1 MYRTDIL
8 KKGGKMPKSFYS
20 VRLAHLFVQMG
31 RCCQNKI
38 KLQLYKERQIQTMKN
53 YFRVRAYLEKFS
65 MFHLGMKNTNTTNG
79 IIQCPW
85 PLGTY
90 LEQTFLFL
98 LSITI
103 CHLSAEEELFWDSTL
118 LIIFIF
124 LKTSKPYFELFVGLK
139 WLDLSMSSVVC
150 LYVYL
155 MSNVY
160 IRRELL
166 FYWIPKKEALSF
178 LPSSSSSVVAAA
190 LFSPTRFELLLRGH
204 GSL

>member
-1 MYRTDIL
+1 
-8 KKGGKMPKSFYS
+8 MPKSIYS
-20 VRLAHLFVQMG
+20 EQPAHLVGQMEW
-31 RCCQNKI
+31 I
-38 KLQLYKERQIQTMKN
+38 KFELHKERQIQTMKN
-53 YFRVRAYLEKFS
+53 YFRVRANLEKFS

-178 LPSSSSSVVAAA
+178 L
-190 LFSPTRFELLLRGH
+190 LLLLLLLLLCFLRLVLSSYSEAMAH
-204 GSL
+204 CSCQPN

>member
-1 MYRTDIL
+1 
-8 KKGGKMPKSFYS
+8 MP
-20 VRLAHLFVQMG
+20 VTV
-31 RCCQNKI
+31 
-38 KLQLYKERQIQTMKN
+38 
-53 YFRVRAYLEKFS
+53 
-65 MFHLGMKNTNTTNG
+65 
-79 IIQCPW
+79 
-85 PLGTY
+85 LGTY

-155 MSNVY
+155 MSILDESY
-160 IRRELL
+160 FFTESQRKRP
-166 FYWIPKKEALSF
+166 YLSF
-178 LPSSSSSVVAAA
+178 L
-190 LFSPTRFELLLRGH
+190 LLLLLLLLLCFLRLVLSSYSEAMAH
-204 GSL
+204 YSCQPN